1 MTGLTEA
8 YVTAKLVTGVVLPLC
23 VLAAALVWVDPGLL
37 VGAALALGT
46 TFGVVYAYARYVELD
61 DGGLR
66 SSAASRH
73 PTTTWRA
80 RREEDPDD

>member
-23 VLAAALVWVDPGLL
+23 VLATALVWVDPGLL
-37 VGAALALGT
+37 VGAALALAT

-61 DGGLR
+61 DDGLR
-66 SSAASRH
+66 SPAASRH
-73 PTTTWRA
+73 PTTWRA

>member
-23 VLAAALVWVDPGLL
+23 VLAVALVWVDPGLL

-61 DGGLR
+61 DE
-66 SSAASRH
+66 
-73 PTTTWRA
+73 A
-80 RREEDPDD
+80 RRSPAATRRPATGPAGRGENRDD

>member
-8 YVTAKLVTGVVLPLC
+8 YVTAKLVTGVVIPLC

-66 SSAASRH
+66 SSAASRR
-73 PTTTWRA
+73 PATRLA
-80 RREEDPDD
+80 GRGEDRDD